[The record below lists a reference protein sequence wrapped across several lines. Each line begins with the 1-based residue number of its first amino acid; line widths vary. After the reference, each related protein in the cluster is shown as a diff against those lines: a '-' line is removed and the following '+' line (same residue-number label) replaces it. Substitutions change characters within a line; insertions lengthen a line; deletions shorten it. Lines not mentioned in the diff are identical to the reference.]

1 MTEVIEEWAA
11 QYPDGH
17 RDEHFLTKEGAKQWI
32 EQHPQPGAIVVGRLH
47 LIGDWTPEE
56 D

>member
-11 QYPDGH
+11 EYPDGH
-17 RDEHFLTKEGAKQWI
+17 RDEHFLTKEGAQQWLK
-32 EQHPQPGAIVVGRLH
+32 QHPGGHIVGRIH
-47 LIGDWTPEE
+47 LIGDWTREE